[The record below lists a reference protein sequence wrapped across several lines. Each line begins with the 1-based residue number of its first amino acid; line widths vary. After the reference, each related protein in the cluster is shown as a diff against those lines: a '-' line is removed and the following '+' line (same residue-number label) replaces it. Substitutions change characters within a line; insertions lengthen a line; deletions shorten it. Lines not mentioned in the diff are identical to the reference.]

1 MFEQSLKRCL
11 DSRKVILAMSALALY
26 GNHANGSESHSAG
39 PEECATFT
47 ASTGTDSSAAPT
59 ISKTVAGVP
68 ILVAGPDHASRTTP
82 IIIML
87 HGFGSP
93 NSPEELAKMMP
104 PLPGAV
110 TVYPSLPLL
119 GVRMPRGGIDELV
132 RRQSDDYIGRLLYPA
147 ILGAAHELPRV
158 IKSVTHTYG
167 LAQSRPIAIFGFS
180 AGGAA
185 ALLAL
190 TEASVKPTTLVALN
204 SPLNIG
210 QAIEAYQRQ
219 TGRTYEWTAVA
230 REAAIRYD
238 VAANAKRIADGNP
251 KTSILLLQSE
261 RDPAYSPSTLH
272 ATVDALNF
280 AYAAFPSSP
289 GVSASILPGAGHNV
303 LEEESKSPEG
313 KPTQLAAR
321 SLILEWLASHL
332 CTPSPVSTS

>member
-1 MFEQSLKRCL
+1 VWLRVCL
-11 DSRKVILAMSALALY
+11 HSGKVILAVSALALC
-26 GNHANGSESHSAG
+26 GNHANGAVSHSAG
-39 PEECATFT
+39 PEECVTFA
-47 ASTGTDSSAAPT
+47 ASTGMDSPTAPT

-68 ILVAGPDHASRTTP
+68 ILVAGPDHASKTTP

-93 NSPEELAKMMP
+93 NSPEELAKMIP
-104 PLPGAV
+104 PLPGTV

-119 GVRMPRGGIDELV
+119 GVRMPSGGVDELV

-167 LAQSRPIAIFGFS
+167 LARSRPIAIFGFS

-190 TEASVKPTTLVALN
+190 TETQVKPTTLIALN
-204 SPLNIG
+204 APLDIG

-238 VAANAKRIADGNP
+238 VAVNAKRIADANP

-261 RDPAYSPSTLH
+261 RDPAYSPSTLR
-272 ATVDALNF
+272 ATVAALNS
-280 AYAAFPSSP
+280 AYAAFPSSA
-289 GVSASILPGAGHNV
+289 GVSASILPDAGHNV
-303 LEEESKSPEG
+303 LEEESRSREG
-313 KPTQLAAR
+313 KPTKLAAR

-332 CTPSPVSTS
+332 CTPPPE